1 MAQLLFSLADD
12 PLELRGL
19 SLGPIWLKS
28 RVKKIVLLLYQN
40 HRFDE
45 KGDLFMKHYRKNR
58 IIGLA
63 LAIFLF
69 FWMALPALA
78 GQVTLVGE
86 VNDNYQLVANGQIYE
101 IADTPKGN
109 DLAENYISAKVK
121 VTGSVE
127 DSNDMQTLTVVSFE
141 VLPE

>member
-1 MAQLLFSLADD
+1 MTHF
-12 PLELRGL
+12 
-19 SLGPIWLKS
+19 
-28 RVKKIVLLLYQN
+28 
-40 HRFDE
+40 
-45 KGDLFMKHYRKNR
+45 RKTR
-58 IIGLA
+58 IIGVA
-63 LAIFLF
+63 LVILLF
-69 FWMALPALA
+69 CGTAMPALA

-127 DSNDMQTLTVVSFE
+127 EGNDMKTLTVTSFE
-141 VLPE
+141 VMPE